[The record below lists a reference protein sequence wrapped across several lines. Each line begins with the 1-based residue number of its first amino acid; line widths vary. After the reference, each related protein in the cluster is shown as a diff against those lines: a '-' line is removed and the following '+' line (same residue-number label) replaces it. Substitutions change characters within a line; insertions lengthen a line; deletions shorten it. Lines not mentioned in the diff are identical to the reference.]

1 MADAIAEV
9 NAAIAPWGNVSHLW
23 ERKVDPKELPENRV
37 REIIAYGIDWGRRHL
52 VLWALGADTLTS
64 EELDETLGR
73 LDYLQRYRSWR
84 PLEQSELDVILAGS
98 DRTLTHLLA
107 RIPRRLE
114 ESGLRV
120 DSVEGRI
127 PSGMLLEYACRN
139 FDTEGWETVALRALD
154 ALDPKERGIGDY
166 SYSARLARHAT
177 SPAQLIKLI
186 RLSESLEVA
195 LCATTS
201 EHFTMDVLRASIDV
215 CGDSDEIQEVL
226 FEARENHSEGPLR
239 SWVDTLLALRATLP
253 TPSEDELL
261 PLAGEVRNSRRALR
275 TTWSDKNF
283 NRVLT
288 AESSYRRYAKPL
300 ELLRNELSRAEGK
313 DDEVQVMLLRK
324 ILDHVE
330 TVVLNRNALDGHDF
344 S

>member
-127 PSGMLLEYACRN
+127 PSDMLLEYACRN
-139 FDTEGWETVALRALD
+139 PNEFCRETALRALD
-154 ALDPKERGIGDY
+154 ALNPEDCEHDVY
-166 SYSARLARHAT
+166 HYTARLVDHVT
-177 SPAQLIKLI
+177 SSTQLIKLI
-186 RLSESLEVA
+186 RFNESFA
-195 LCATTS
+195 AAKRGAAS
-201 EHFTMDVLRASIDV
+201 KHFTIDALRAAIDV
-215 CGDSDEIQEVL
+215 CHNSDEVQEVL

-239 SWVDTLLALRATLP
+239 SWVDTLLALRVTLP

-261 PLAGEVRNSRRALR
+261 PLAGEVRNARRALR
-275 TTWSDKNF
+275 TTWNDKNF
-283 NRVLT
+283 KRVLA
-288 AESSYRRYAKPL
+288 AESSYRCYAKPL
-300 ELLRNELSRAEGK
+300 ELLRKELSRAEGK